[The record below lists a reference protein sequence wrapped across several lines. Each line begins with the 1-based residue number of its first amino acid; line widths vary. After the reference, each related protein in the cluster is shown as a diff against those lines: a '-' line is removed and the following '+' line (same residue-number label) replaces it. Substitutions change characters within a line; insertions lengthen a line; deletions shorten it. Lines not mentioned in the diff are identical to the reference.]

1 MLALLALVAII
12 SVPVLA
18 FLGGKAANTTTQ
30 PAAGPGAS
38 KPVGQ
43 HFPKVSAQVAAG
55 AHDFARFACAECH
68 GIGGKGGVS
77 PDVPALTSIGP
88 SLTVS
93 ALTNI
98 IEHGAGVSSNPTKP
112 FMPVWH
118 GIISSSQIAD
128 IVAYVHAGL
137 PPVQGAEPAPVPTD
151 QGSVVAGSID
161 YVNFG
166 CINCHG
172 PNGLGGV
179 PNPLSPD
186 RSIPPLATAAFR
198 AQFNTPKKIADVIVS
213 GSVIGKAPIVDMP
226 HWGTILTQQEIND
239 LIAYLATLK

>member
-1 MLALLALVAII
+1 LALLALVAIV

-30 PAAGPGAS
+30 PAAGPSAS

-43 HFPKVSAQVAAG
+43 NFPKVSAQVAAG
-55 AHDFARFACAECH
+55 AHDFARFACDECH

-118 GIISSSQIAD
+118 GIISTSQIAD

-137 PPVQGAEPAPVPTD
+137 PPVQGAQPMPVPAD

-186 RSIPPLATAAFR
+186 KSIPPLATADFR
-198 AQFNTPKKIADVIVS
+198 SQFNTPKKIADVIVS

-226 HWGTILTQQEIND
+226 HWGTILTQREIND